1 MASGNMKDI
10 KRRIKSVQSTMQ
22 ITKAMELVA
31 SSKMRHAKERALGA
45 RPYFNALY
53 QTITHLAGAT
63 RGSESVYTRPREVK
77 NSLYIVI
84 AGDRGLA
91 GGYSANLFKLAA
103 AEMQGKQAQVITIGK
118 KAQEHYAK
126 RPVTVAADYPGIAE
140 TMRISDTHP
149 IVEDMLK
156 LFREGK
162 VDEVFLC
169 YTEFISPL
177 QQEPKCL
184 KLLPAHFDAAD
195 KQPAGAHVLT
205 EYDPSPE
212 SVFDA
217 VIPEYLYGV
226 LYGAVVESY
235 CSEQSARRMAMEA
248 ASDNAGEMI
257 ENLNLSYNRARQ
269 AAITQEITEIVAGSG
284 EVGALSRV
292 DIEEW
297 RAEIPLVSS
306 L

>member
-31 SSKMRHAKERALGA
+31 SSKMRRAKERALAA
-45 RPYFNALY
+45 RPYFNTMY
-53 QTITHLAGAT
+53 ETITRLARAT
-63 RGSESVYTRPREVK
+63 RDNDSIYTRRREVK
-77 NSLYIVI
+77 TSLFIVI

-91 GGYSANLFKLAA
+91 GGYNTNLFKLAA
-103 AEMQGKQAQVITIGK
+103 AEMEGKNAQVVTIGK

-126 RPVTVAADYPGIAE
+126 RTWPVAADYPGIAE
-140 TMRISDTHP
+140 TMQIGDTHP
-149 IVEDMLK
+149 IVAQL
-156 LFREGK
+156 L
-162 VDEVFLC
+162 LC
-169 YTEFISPL
+169 YTAFVSPL
-177 QQEPKCL
+177 QQEPKCIQ
-184 KLLPAHFDAAD
+184 LLPARFAQAEEE
-195 KQPAGAHVLT
+195 KPSGARVLT

-212 SVFDA
+212 AVFDA
-217 VIPEYLYGV
+217 IIPEFLYGV

-248 ASDNAGEMI
+248 ASDNASEMI

-284 EVGALSRV
+284 EVGA
-292 DIEEW
+292 
-297 RAEIPLVSS
+297 
-306 L
+306 

>member
-31 SSKMRHAKERALGA
+31 SSKMRRAKERALAA
-45 RPYFNALY
+45 RPYFNTMYRTVAR
-53 QTITHLAGAT
+53 LAAAT
-63 RGSESVYTRPREVK
+63 RSAESVYTRSREVK
-77 NSLYIVI
+77 SSLFVII

-91 GGYSANLFKLAA
+91 GGYNSNVFKLAA
-103 AEMQGKQAQVITIGK
+103 AEMQGKNAQVITIGK

-126 RPVTVAADYPGIAE
+126 RQWPVAADYPGVAEGMSIA
-140 TMRISDTHP
+140 DTHP
-149 IVEDMLK
+149 IVDGFLK
-156 LFREGK
+156 MFREGK
-162 VDEVFLC
+162 VDEIFLC
-169 YTEFISPL
+169 YTEFVSPL
-177 QQEPKCL
+177 QQEAKCL
-184 KLLPAHFDAAD
+184 QLLPAKFDAAEEE
-195 KQPAGAHVLT
+195 QSATRVLT

-212 SVFDA
+212 AVFDA

-284 EVGALSRV
+284 GVGA
-292 DIEEW
+292 
-297 RAEIPLVSS
+297 
-306 L
+306 

>member
-1 MASGNMKDI
+1 MAGSMKEI
-10 KRRIKSVQSTMQ
+10 KLRIRSVESTMQ

-31 SSKMRHAKERALGA
+31 SSKLRRAKERVEGS
-45 RPYFNALY
+45 RPYFETLY
-53 QTITHLAGAT
+53 ETLFDIVGTDSAFDSPYLAK
-63 RGSESVYTRPREVK
+63 RET
-77 NSLYIVI
+77 NRRLYIVI

-91 GGYSANLFKLAA
+91 GGYNANLFKLAA

-184 KLLPAHFDAAD
+184 KLLPAHFDAAEA
-195 KQPAGAHVLT
+195 QPKGAHVLT

-284 EVGALSRV
+284 EVGA
-292 DIEEW
+292 
-297 RAEIPLVSS
+297 
-306 L
+306 

>member
-31 SSKMRHAKERALGA
+31 SSKMRRAKERALAA
-45 RPYFNALY
+45 RPYFNTMYRTVAR
-53 QTITHLAGAT
+53 LAAAT
-63 RGSESVYTRPREVK
+63 RSAESVYTRSREVK
-77 NSLYIVI
+77 SSLFVII

-91 GGYSANLFKLAA
+91 GGYNSNVFKLAA
-103 AEMQGKQAQVITIGK
+103 AEMQGKNAQVITIGK

-126 RPVTVAADYPGIAE
+126 RQWPVAADYPGVAEGMSIA
-140 TMRISDTHP
+140 DTHP
-149 IVEDMLK
+149 IVDELLAM
-156 LFREGK
+156 FREGK
-162 VDEVFLC
+162 ADEIFLC
-169 YTEFISPL
+169 YTEFVSPL
-177 QQEPKCL
+177 QQEAKCL
-184 KLLPAHFDAAD
+184 QLLPAKFDAAGEEP
-195 KQPAGAHVLT
+195 QSGTRVLT

-212 SVFDA
+212 AVFDA

-284 EVGALSRV
+284 GVGA
-292 DIEEW
+292 
-297 RAEIPLVSS
+297 
-306 L
+306 

>member
-31 SSKMRHAKERALGA
+31 SSKMRRAKERALSV
-45 RPYFNALY
+45 RPYFNAMY
-53 QTITHLAGAT
+53 ETVARLASVT
-63 RGSESVYTRPREVK
+63 RDSDSVYTRRREVK

-91 GGYSANLFKLAA
+91 GGYNSNVFKLAA
-103 AEMQGKQAQVITIGK
+103 AEMEGRNASVITIGK

-126 RPVTVAADYPGIAE
+126 RQWPVAADYPGVAE
-140 TMRISDTHP
+140 TMRISDTHE
-149 IVEDMLK
+149 IVGSLVEA
-156 LFREGK
+156 FCSGRA
-162 VDEVFLC
+162 DEVFLC
-169 YTEFISPL
+169 YTEFVSPL
-177 QQEPKCL
+177 QQEAKCIQ
-184 KLLPAHFDAAD
+184 LLPVSFERKENAD
-195 KQPAGAHVLT
+195 KGGAHVLT

-212 SVFDA
+212 AVFNA
-217 VIPEYLYGV
+217 VIPEYLY
-226 LYGAVVESY
+226 
-235 CSEQSARRMAMEA
+235 ARRMAMEA

-284 EVGALSRV
+284 EVGA
-292 DIEEW
+292 
-297 RAEIPLVSS
+297 
-306 L
+306 

>member
-31 SSKMRHAKERALGA
+31 SSKMRRAKERALAA
-45 RPYFNALY
+45 RPYFNTMYRTVAR
-53 QTITHLAGAT
+53 LAAAT
-63 RGSESVYTRPREVK
+63 RSTESVYTRSREIK
-77 NSLYIVI
+77 NSLFIII

-91 GGYSANLFKLAA
+91 GGYNSNVFKRAA
-103 AEMQGKQAQVITIGK
+103 AEMQGKNAQVITIGK

-126 RPVTVAADYPGIAE
+126 RQWPVAADYPGVAEGMSIA
-140 TMRISDTHP
+140 DTHP
-149 IVEDMLK
+149 IVDGFLK
-156 LFREGK
+156 MFREGK
-162 VDEVFLC
+162 VDEIFLC
-169 YTEFISPL
+169 YTEFVSPL
-177 QQEPKCL
+177 QQEAKCL
-184 KLLPAHFDAAD
+184 QLLPAKFDAAEEE
-195 KQPAGAHVLT
+195 QSATRVLT

-212 SVFDA
+212 AVFDA

-284 EVGALSRV
+284 GVGA
-292 DIEEW
+292 
-297 RAEIPLVSS
+297 
-306 L
+306 

>member
-31 SSKMRHAKERALGA
+31 SSKMRRAKERALAA
-45 RPYFNALY
+45 RPYFNTMY
-53 QTITHLAGAT
+53 ETITRLAAAT
-63 RGSESVYTRPREVK
+63 REGDSVYTRRRAVK
-77 NSLYIVI
+77 NSLYIII

-91 GGYSANLFKLAA
+91 GGYNANLFKLATV
-103 AEMQGKQAQVITIGK
+103 EMEGKKAQVVTIGK
-118 KAQEHYAK
+118 KAQEYYAK
-126 RPVTVAADYPGIAE
+126 RDWPVAADYPGIAE
-140 TMRISDTHP
+140 TMKISDTHE
-149 IVEDMLK
+149 IVEHMLSM
-156 LFREGK
+156 FRGGQ

-169 YTEFISPL
+169 YTQFVSPL
-177 QQEPKCL
+177 QQEPKCIQ
-184 KLLPAHFDAAD
+184 LLPANFEREEQGD
-195 KQPAGAHVLT
+195 KPAGARVLT

-212 SVFDA
+212 AVFDA
-217 VIPEYLYGV
+217 IIPEYLYGV

-248 ASDNAGEMI
+248 ASDNASEMI

-284 EVGALSRV
+284 EVGA
-292 DIEEW
+292 
-297 RAEIPLVSS
+297 
-306 L
+306 

>member
-31 SSKMRHAKERALGA
+31 SSKMRRAKERALAA
-45 RPYFNALY
+45 RPYFNTIYDTIIRLAA
-53 QTITHLAGAT
+53 QTK
-63 RGSESVYTRPREVK
+63 ENDSVYTRRRPVK

-91 GGYSANLFKLAA
+91 GGYNANIFKLAA
-103 AEMQGKQAQVITIGK
+103 NEMGDKPAQVVTIGK
-118 KAQEHYAK
+118 KSQEHYGK
-126 RPVTVAADYPGIAE
+126 RQWKVVADYPTVAE
-140 TMRISDTHP
+140 TMRVADTHA
-149 IVEDMLK
+149 IIDGVLS
-156 LFREGK
+156 LYREGK
-162 VDEVFLC
+162 VDEVFIC
-169 YTEFISPL
+169 YTEFVSPL
-177 QQEPKCL
+177 QQEAKCIQI
-184 KLLPAHFDAAD
+184 LPASFAKEKQEGTHAAA
-195 KQPAGAHVLT
+195 KVMT

-212 SVFDA
+212 AVLNA

-248 ASDNAGEMI
+248 ASDNASEMI

-269 AAITQEITEIVAGSG
+269 AAITQEITEIVGGSAG
-284 EVGALSRV
+284 VGA
-292 DIEEW
+292 
-297 RAEIPLVSS
+297 
-306 L
+306 

>member
-31 SSKMRHAKERALGA
+31 SSKMRRAKERALAA
-45 RPYFNALY
+45 RPYFNTMY
-53 QTITHLAGAT
+53 ETITRLARAT
-63 RGSESVYTRPREVK
+63 RDNDSIYTRRREVK
-77 NSLYIVI
+77 TSLFIVI

-91 GGYSANLFKLAA
+91 GGYNTNLFKLAA
-103 AEMQGKQAQVITIGK
+103 AEMEGKNAQVATIGK

-126 RPVTVAADYPGIAE
+126 RTWPVAADYPGIAE
-140 TMRISDTHP
+140 TMQIGDTHP
-149 IVEDMLK
+149 IVAQLLD
-156 LFREGK
+156 LFRSGK

-169 YTEFISPL
+169 YTAFVSPL
-177 QQEPKCL
+177 QQEPKCIQ
-184 KLLPAHFDAAD
+184 LLPARFAQAEEE
-195 KQPAGAHVLT
+195 KPSGARVLT

-212 SVFDA
+212 AVFDA
-217 VIPEYLYGV
+217 IIPEFLYGV

-248 ASDNAGEMI
+248 ASDNASEMI

-284 EVGALSRV
+284 EVGA
-292 DIEEW
+292 
-297 RAEIPLVSS
+297 
-306 L
+306 

>member
-31 SSKMRHAKERALGA
+31 SSKMRRAKERALGV
-45 RPYFNALY
+45 RPYFNTMRETV
-53 QTITHLAGAT
+53 QRLAAASRSGD
-63 RGSESVYTRPREVK
+63 SIYTRRREVK
-77 NSLYIVI
+77 NSLFIVI

-91 GGYSANLFKLAA
+91 GGYNNNLFKLAA
-103 AEMQGKQAQVITIGK
+103 AGMEGKNASVITIGK

-126 RPVTVAADYPGIAE
+126 RQWPVLADYPGVAE
-140 TMRISDTHP
+140 HMQISDTGA
-149 IVEDMLK
+149 IVDSLLARYRDGEA
-156 LFREGK
+156 
-162 VDEVFLC
+162 DEVFLC
-169 YTEFISPL
+169 YTEFVSPL
-177 QQEPKCL
+177 QQEPRCMQ
-184 KLLPAHFDAAD
+184 LLPVSIEPKAD
-195 KQPAGAHVLT
+195 DKPQGARVLT

-212 SVFDA
+212 AVFNA
-217 VIPEYLYGV
+217 VIPEYLHGV

-284 EVGALSRV
+284 EVGA
-292 DIEEW
+292 
-297 RAEIPLVSS
+297 
-306 L
+306 

>member
-91 GGYSANLFKLAA
+91 GGYNANLFKLAA

-212 SVFDA
+212 RVVDA

-284 EVGALSRV
+284 EVGAYSRV
-292 DIEEW
+292 EIEEW

>member
-31 SSKMRHAKERALGA
+31 SSKMRRAKERALAA
-45 RPYFNALY
+45 RPYFNTMY
-53 QTITHLAGAT
+53 ETITRLAAAT
-63 RGSESVYTRPREVK
+63 RDGDSVYTRRRDVK
-77 NSLYIVI
+77 NSLYIII

-91 GGYSANLFKLAA
+91 GGYNANLFKLAA
-103 AEMQGKQAQVITIGK
+103 AEMEGKKAQVVTIGK

-126 RPVTVAADYPGIAE
+126 RDWPVAADYPGIAE
-140 TMRISDTHP
+140 TMKISDTHE
-149 IVEDMLK
+149 IVEHMLRM
-156 LFREGK
+156 FRSGQ

-169 YTEFISPL
+169 YTQFVSPL
-177 QQEPKCL
+177 QQEPKCIQ
-184 KLLPAHFDAAD
+184 LLPANFDRSEQGE
-195 KQPAGAHVLT
+195 KTTGARVLT

-212 SVFDA
+212 AVFDA
-217 VIPEYLYGV
+217 IIPEYLYGV

-248 ASDNAGEMI
+248 ASDNASEMI

-284 EVGALSRV
+284 EVGA
-292 DIEEW
+292 
-297 RAEIPLVSS
+297 
-306 L
+306 

>member
-1 MASGNMKDI
+1 
-10 KRRIKSVQSTMQ
+10 
-22 ITKAMELVA
+22 
-31 SSKMRHAKERALGA
+31 
-45 RPYFNALY
+45 
-53 QTITHLAGAT
+53 
-63 RGSESVYTRPREVK
+63 
-77 NSLYIVI
+77 
-84 AGDRGLA
+84 
-91 GGYSANLFKLAA
+91 
-103 AEMQGKQAQVITIGK
+103 MQGKQAQVITIGK

-195 KQPAGAHVLT
+195 EQPAGAHVLT

-284 EVGALSRV
+284 EVGA
-292 DIEEW
+292 
-297 RAEIPLVSS
+297 
-306 L
+306 

>member
-1 MASGNMKDI
+1 
-10 KRRIKSVQSTMQ
+10 
-22 ITKAMELVA
+22 
-31 SSKMRHAKERALGA
+31 
-45 RPYFNALY
+45 
-53 QTITHLAGAT
+53 
-63 RGSESVYTRPREVK
+63 
-77 NSLYIVI
+77 
-84 AGDRGLA
+84 
-91 GGYSANLFKLAA
+91 
-103 AEMQGKQAQVITIGK
+103 
-118 KAQEHYAK
+118 
-126 RPVTVAADYPGIAE
+126 
-140 TMRISDTHP
+140 
-149 IVEDMLK
+149 MLK

-195 KQPAGAHVLT
+195 EQPAGAHVLT

-284 EVGALSRV
+284 EVGA
-292 DIEEW
+292 
-297 RAEIPLVSS
+297 
-306 L
+306 